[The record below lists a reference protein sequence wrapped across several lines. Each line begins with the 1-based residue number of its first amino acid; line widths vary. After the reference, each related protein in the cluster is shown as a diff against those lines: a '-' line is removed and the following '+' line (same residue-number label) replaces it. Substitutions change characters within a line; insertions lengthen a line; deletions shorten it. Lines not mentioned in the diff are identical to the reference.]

1 MTISKDVIYSYES
14 IPSILVGT
22 IKISSGMGT
31 FKFPC
36 FFILGIFTIR
46 FPDRAVFAVL
56 DERGTAQLR
65 AI

>member
-22 IKISSGMGT
+22 IKISCMGT

>member
-1 MTISKDVIYSYES
+1 
-14 IPSILVGT
+14 
-22 IKISSGMGT
+22 MGT

-65 AI
+65 ACLLYTSDAADE

>member
-1 MTISKDVIYSYES
+1 
-14 IPSILVGT
+14 
-22 IKISSGMGT
+22 MGT

-56 DERGTAQLR
+56 DERQHSCVQYS
-65 AI
+65 

>member
-1 MTISKDVIYSYES
+1 
-14 IPSILVGT
+14 
-22 IKISSGMGT
+22 MGT

-36 FFILGIFTIR
+36 FFIILGIFTIR

>member
-1 MTISKDVIYSYES
+1 
-14 IPSILVGT
+14 
-22 IKISSGMGT
+22 MGT

-36 FFILGIFTIR
+36 FLILGIFTIR

>member
-1 MTISKDVIYSYES
+1 
-14 IPSILVGT
+14 
-22 IKISSGMGT
+22 MGT

-65 AI
+65 VI

>member
-1 MTISKDVIYSYES
+1 
-14 IPSILVGT
+14 
-22 IKISSGMGT
+22 MGT

-36 FFILGIFTIR
+36 FLYLEFSRSGS
-46 FPDRAVFAVL
+46 PDRAVFAVL

>member
-1 MTISKDVIYSYES
+1 
-14 IPSILVGT
+14 
-22 IKISSGMGT
+22 MGT

-56 DERGTAQLR
+56 DERGRAQLQCNIVKYSYKKR
-65 AI
+65 NLHLC